1 MNEQENFVYDDD
13 SVQAFVEKLDGVVQ
27 QFESCDYSVNIKKFD
42 NTIISLYEV
51 DIRNYVNRVR
61 NGIDH
66 SISEMKG
73 LQHIIS
79 QLRETYKELSNI
91 VQGAINQ
98 LSDGTDV
105 SITNSSNSED
115 PSYSSNST
123 GSSYSSSTSSPSG
136 DVSNLNLSD
145 GAVEISSDSLVN
157 DTENTLDGSETISIE
172 NKVNDVN
179 DIDVESMIM
188 SSLTT
193 FGVTKESIDGIRKIE
208 NYDEYDYIVLMKN
221 QDPDGI
227 WDPDGIKAYYVKDGK
242 VVGMLAGNDIYTS
255 VEDGKLVLDESKT
268 APTGIITASA
278 VSATVVGNGNTV
290 IEKSNIVNDDSKF
303 ENSIADDGLTK
314 DRKNS
319 DKTNMNNDEKNNQ
332 DADKIENAKS
342 TSSSRN
348 ESSSKSSKPNDT
360 KQSSS
365 SSTTTSLP
373 KTSKVTPKNSSN
385 SSISSNN
392 SSSVVNL
399 VDGNVIDTSKPMYEG
414 IKYNC
419 SDDDLAYL
427 AYVAREE
434 QGSLE
439 GAKVELSIMANLYEE
454 NKDLYSNISGIA
466 DYVENGG
473 WFSESSSSRAGY
485 YYPGD
490 SYVAAAREIINGG
503 KHYLP
508 PNIDE
513 HDQISDLVDSS
524 TGDYSDRS
532 TYIPGQTVLTNFDH
546 AKYVFVGFAP
556 NGGDPFG
563 YLIN

>member
-1 MNEQENFVYDDD
+1 MNEEKNFDFDYNA
-13 SVQAFVEKLDGVVQ
+13 SKAFVEKLDSVSQ
-27 QFESCDYSVNIKKFD
+27 YLSSCDYYVNIEKFD
-42 NTIISLYEV
+42 CSTISRYEPDIGVQVKKCCGNTKRTINEMQDLKKKVNDVNESLHFENNGV
-51 DIRNYVNRVR
+51 DAAA
-61 NGIDH
+61 G
-66 SISEMKG
+66 
-73 LQHIIS
+73 
-79 QLRETYKELSNI
+79 
-91 VQGAINQ
+91 Q
-98 LSDGTDV
+98 LSDGTGV
-105 SITNSSNSED
+105 SITNSSNLED
-115 PSYSSNST
+115 SSYSSNST
-123 GSSYSSSTSSPSG
+123 GSSYSSSASSFSG
-136 DVSNLNLSD
+136 PVSNLNLSD

-242 VVGMLAGNDIYTS
+242 VVGMLTGNDIYTS

-290 IEKSNIVNDDSKF
+290 IEKSDIINNDGKS
-303 ENSIADDGLTK
+303 ENSIVGDELSK
-314 DRKNS
+314 DRKGTDIKNVN
-319 DKTNMNNDEKNNQ
+319 TEEKNNRGT
-332 DADKIENAKS
+332 DKNENVNS
-342 TSSSRN
+342 TS
-348 ESSSKSSKPNDT
+348 SSSKSSKPNDI

>member
-105 SITNSSNSED
+105 SITNSSNLED
-115 PSYSSNST
+115 SSYSSNST
-123 GSSYSSSTSSPSG
+123 GSSYSSSASSFSG
-136 DVSNLNLSD
+136 PVSNLNLSD

-290 IEKSNIVNDDSKF
+290 IEKSDIINNDGKS
-303 ENSIADDGLTK
+303 ENSIVGDELSK
-314 DRKNS
+314 DRKGTDVKNVN
-319 DKTNMNNDEKNNQ
+319 TEEKNNQ
-332 DADKIENAKS
+332 GADKNEDVNS
-342 TSSSRN
+342 TS
-348 ESSSKSSKPNDT
+348 SSSKSSKPNDT

-365 SSTTTSLP
+365 SSNTKSVP
-373 KTSKVTPKNSSN
+373 KTSRVTPKNSDNN
-385 SSISSNN
+385 SSSSTNN
-392 SSSVVNL
+392 SSSVVNVL
-399 VDGNVIDTSKPMYEG
+399 DGNVINTDKPIYNG
-414 IKYNC
+414 TKYNY

-427 AYVAREE
+427 GYVAQEE
-434 QGSLE
+434 QGSVE
-439 GAKVELSIMANLYEE
+439 GAKLELSLMANLYEE
-454 NKDLYSNISGIA
+454 NKNHFSSVT
-466 DYVENGG
+466 DYVQNSG
-473 WFSESSSSRAGY
+473 WFAYGSTSGY
-485 YYPGD
+485 SYPGD
-490 SYVAAAREIINGG
+490 SYVAAAREVLNEG
-503 KHYLP
+503 KRYLA
-508 PNIDE
+508 PNVVE
-513 HDQISDLVDSS
+513 HDYLGDLIYCS
-524 TGDYSDRS
+524 TGDIDDKSS
-532 TYIPGQTVLTNFDH
+532 YIPGKTVLENQWG
-546 AKYVFVGFAP
+546 ARYVFVGFAP